1 MLTSAAMPMHGA
13 KAGAK
18 AGLND
23 DTNEVADASQA
34 PSSPEPALLDPSS
47 PEPAAD
53 RAGREDEGPARSSRI
68 AVVVNGNA
76 KSVTA
81 EVIET
86 LDQILDSGDLFVSRR
101 VEDSEAI
108 ARTLVDRGYGTI
120 LTGGGDGTFT
130 VVVTAVVKEARR
142 RGVALP
148 RFGLLRLGTGNAL
161 AWVLGAS
168 QHNKKSADRGL
179 AVDLQ
184 RLRSDAGSRWLRLV
198 EAEEVLSPFCGFG
211 IDAVML
217 RDYASVKSALAR
229 GPLKRLAP
237 GPVAYAVAA
246 TTMTIPRYV
255 VRRTPHCRVINEG
268 GAAFRVGEKGSI
280 VGAPIPPGAVIY
292 EGPAKVAS
300 VGTIPYYGF
309 GFRFFPYAEDRPDQM
324 HLRISNISSAMFV
337 ARFPAIWRGEYE
349 DLKTTFD
356 YFVDDVTIEMDPPT
370 SFQIGGDVRGERRR
384 VRVRLTE
391 PIRIVDF
398 YAPPRG

>member
-1 MLTSAAMPMHGA
+1 MPSDA
-13 KAGAK
+13 PSP
-18 AGLND
+18 
-23 DTNEVADASQA
+23 ADAAATPGEHAPDDQA
-34 PSSPEPALLDPSS
+34 TSSLTASVAPGPPSKGKGDSAK
-47 PEPAAD
+47 
-53 RAGREDEGPARSSRI
+53 GGRI

-101 VEDSEAI
+101 VEESEAI
-108 ARTLVDRGYGTI
+108 ARTLVDRGYETI

-148 RFGLLRLGTGNAL
+148 RFGLLRLGTGNSL

-168 QHNKKSADRGL
+168 QSGGKSAGRGL
-179 AVDLQ
+179 AADLQ

-198 EAEEVLSPFCGFG
+198 EAEGTLSPFCGFG

-217 RDYASVKSALAR
+217 RDYNQVKALLAR

-237 GPVAYAVAA
+237 GAVSYAIAA
-246 TTMTIPRYV
+246 TTRTIPSYLIRK
-255 VRRTPHCRVINEG
+255 TPHCRVVNEG
-268 GAAFRVGEKGSI
+268 GEAFRVGEKGGI
-280 VGAPIPPGAVIY
+280 LGAPIRKGAVLF
-292 EGPAKVAS
+292 EGPAKVVAAS
-300 VGTIPYYGF
+300 TIPYYGF
-309 GFRFFPYAEDRPDQM
+309 GFRFFPYAEDRPDRM
-324 HLRISNISSAMFV
+324 HLRISNITTASFV
-337 ARFPAIWRGEYE
+337 ANFPAIWRGEYE
-349 DLKTTFD
+349 DLETTFD
-356 YFVDDVTIEMDPPT
+356 YFVDDVTVEIDPPT

-384 VRVRLTE
+384 VRMRMTE

>member
-1 MLTSAAMPMHGA
+1 M
-13 KAGAK
+13 
-18 AGLND
+18 
-23 DTNEVADASQA
+23 ADQ
-34 PSSPEPALLDPSS
+34 
-47 PEPAAD
+47 
-53 RAGREDEGPARSSRI
+53 RI

-101 VEDSEAI
+101 VEESEGI
-108 ARTLVDRGYGTI
+108 ARILVERGYGTI

-130 VVVTAVVKEARR
+130 VVVTAVVREARR
-142 RGVALP
+142 RDAPIP
-148 RFGLLRLGTGNAL
+148 RFGLLRLGTGNSL

-168 QHNKKSADRGL
+168 RSGSSAGRGL

-184 RLRSDAGSRWLRLV
+184 RLRAEAGSRWLRLV
-198 EAEEVLSPFCGFG
+198 EAERMLSPFCGFG

-217 RDYASVKSALAR
+217 KDYNAVKSLLAR

-246 TTMTIPRYV
+246 TTRTLPSYFL
-255 VRRTPHCRVINEG
+255 RRTPHCRVINEG
-268 GAAFRVGEKGSI
+268 SDAVRVGLKGSI
-280 VGAPIPPGAVIY
+280 LGAPMRKGAVLY
-292 EGPAKVAS
+292 EGPAKVAC
-300 VGTIPYYGF
+300 VATIPYYGF
-309 GFRFFPYAEDRPDQM
+309 GFRMFPYAEDRPDRMQ
-324 HLRISNISSAMFV
+324 LRISNISPAGFV
-337 ARFPAIWRGEYE
+337 ANFQSIFRGEYE
-349 DLKTTFD
+349 DLETTFD

-370 SFQIGGDVRGERRR
+370 SFQIGGDVRGERSR